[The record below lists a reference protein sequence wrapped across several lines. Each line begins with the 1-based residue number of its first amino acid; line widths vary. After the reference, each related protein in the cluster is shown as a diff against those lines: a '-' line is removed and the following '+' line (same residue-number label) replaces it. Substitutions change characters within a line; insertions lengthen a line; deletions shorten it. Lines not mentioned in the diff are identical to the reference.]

1 MSVKLPSWQHVLS
14 IFFTALLVLG
24 LLWSF
29 WEIGP
34 KFLANLAKLIDT
46 ITASPQLGSW
56 IEDVEKNYQFFVFLF
71 STIVICMGLT
81 RWLGKRL
88 WYQEQISR
96 RKELKLP
103 VPSLLSSNTSFS
115 YSSLF
120 QGGLLGLAIV
130 SWNFLFVF
138 TFSDADKDF
147 LQALPLAMFFPI
159 VTLAMSSI
167 QLFLQNILSRQYFGT
182 LINSPILIMSSIFLI
197 GILVISF
204 LIESIFLLEEKSVAL
219 PVQIIITVI
228 VCLCYSYVYGVSEG
242 LKAANIESAYPLV
255 SIELIQGTGFDEA
268 WLYERT
274 DSDYRIVTKSGSNHI
289 IPASNVKQI
298 NGILGASV
306 IARTK
311 A

>member
-1 MSVKLPSWQHVLS
+1 MSVKLPSWHRVLA
-14 IFFTALLVLG
+14 IFFTLLLVLL

-34 KFLANLAKLIDT
+34 KLLSNLATIIDT
-46 ITASPQLGSW
+46 ITSSPQLGSW
-56 IEDVEKNYQFFVFLF
+56 IENVEKNYQFFVFLF
-71 STIVICMGLT
+71 STVVICMGLT

-88 WYQEQISR
+88 WYREQISR

-103 VPSLLSSNTSFS
+103 VPSLLSSNPSSFS

-138 TFSDADKDF
+138 ASPGADKDF
-147 LQALPLAMFFPI
+147 VQALPLAMFFPI
-159 VTLAMSSI
+159 VMLTFSSI
-167 QLFLQNILSRQYFGT
+167 QFFLQTILSRQYFGT
-182 LINSPILIMSSIFLI
+182 LINSPFLIMSSIFLI

-204 LIESIFLLEEKSVAL
+204 LIESIFLLEERGVSL

-242 LKAANIESAYPLV
+242 LKAADPTSNYPLV
-255 SIELIQGTGFDEA
+255 SIELIQGTSFDEA
-268 WLYERT
+268 WLYEQA

-298 NGILGASV
+298 KGL
-306 IARTK
+306 
-311 A
+311 